1 MNDYK
6 PTSGMVSAAKRGLKM
21 REEQPPSNR
30 GGTDVGIARAR
41 DITSGKSMPLDTVK
55 RMYSFFSRHE
65 VDKSSE
71 SWKKGNS
78 KGEQAWLLWGGDA
91 GFSWSRSIV
100 KRTEKSDNKTTP
112 NGEYNEMSDIRINLL
127 NTINAEKIR
136 IDKTKEDGKDIIYI
150 RNHNFLK
157 DEIVLNGGLYSAE
170 DNEKG
175 YQSMEGR
182 LFTNGHPKVEGKFVA
197 ISNQDNVLANKALE
211 NHYIGASNVNI
222 RKQGNDY
229 LKDIRVN
236 VDIAKGTQAGKK
248 LIEWCNA
255 VNSGMKPEGIHTST
269 GLLCNRQELQ
279 GNSRGKNYTWKAV
292 NQRYDHDALL
302 LNEVGAGGDEIAL
315 SVNQEEIECFTVNM
329 DDAEHSKDSILF
341 LPADESDEVK
351 VNWMQKIAKT
361 LGFSVKSTKLT
372 TNEDESMNVAQKLRE
387 LLGADVFTGNET
399 DEEIVDKFK
408 KKRRDQDKAGG
419 VSGRV
424 EKDEDE
430 DEDEELD
437 ENKKKPTAKDK
448 KAMNSADIQA
458 LIDQG
463 VKDALAANQANA
475 EKTERE
481 TIVNSLVANA
491 AITEDEKADYMQTPL
506 SVLRKMA
513 TNSQAAPIADYYGT
527 NSAKTSS
534 LKSMKIEEV

>member
-279 GNSRGKNYTWKAV
+279 GDIRV
-292 NQRYDHDALL
+292 NVDVAKGT
-302 LNEVGAGGDEIAL
+302 EL
-315 SVNQEEIECFTVNM
+315 S
-329 DDAEHSKDSILF
+329 
-341 LPADESDEVK
+341 
-351 VNWMQKIAKT
+351 
-361 LGFSVKSTKLT
+361 
-372 TNEDESMNVAQKLRE
+372 
-387 LLGADVFTGNET
+387 
-399 DEEIVDKFK
+399 
-408 KKRRDQDKAGG
+408 
-419 VSGRV
+419 
-424 EKDEDE
+424 
-430 DEDEELD
+430 
-437 ENKKKPTAKDK
+437 
-448 KAMNSADIQA
+448 
-458 LIDQG
+458 LIH
-463 VKDALAANQANA
+463 
-475 EKTERE
+475 
-481 TIVNSLVANA
+481 I
-491 AITEDEKADYMQTPL
+491 
-506 SVLRKMA
+506 
-513 TNSQAAPIADYYGT
+513 
-527 NSAKTSS
+527 
-534 LKSMKIEEV
+534 

>member
-41 DITSGKSMPLDTVK
+41 DIVSGKSMPLDTVK

-100 KRTEKSDNKTTP
+100 KSAEKSDNKPKP

-127 NTINAEKIR
+127 NTINAERIR

-222 RKQGNDY
+222 RKEGGNY

-236 VDIAKGTQAGKK
+236 VDVAKGTQAGKK

-302 LNEVGAGGDEIAL
+302 LNETGAGGDEIAL
-315 SVNQEEIECFTVNM
+315 SVNADEIECFTVNM
-329 DDAEHSKDSILF
+329 DDAETANDSILF

-399 DEEIVDKFK
+399 DEELKAKLSKMDGK
-408 KKRRDQDKAGG
+408 KKKAKA
-419 VSGRV
+419 V
-424 EKDEDE
+424 DNED
-430 DEDEELD
+430 DDEEEDD
-437 ENKKKPTAKDK
+437 EEEDDEEEDGKKQKG

-458 LIDQG
+458 MIDQG
-463 VKDALAANQANA
+463 VKDALAANQASA

-527 NSAKTSS
+527 NSAKTNS
-534 LKSMKIEEV
+534 LSSMKMEEV